1 MLRARLGSL
10 GHDLYLYPVY
20 PELTARERRPDPEPR
35 LGGDSSPIGRHRRR
49 GRNPRGPG
57 IGPLLVDTNHKPY
70 YHMLMSAARTARPDR
85 LLQRQA
91 DLLKA
96 LAQPTRLR
104 ILRLLAEGE
113 RCVCEIQPAV
123 GGEQSNVSKHL
134 AFLRSRGLVVAD
146 RRGMRVFYRLADR
159 QILAVL
165 RETER
170 LLSRAIKTEAEL
182 VAP

>member
-1 MLRARLGSL
+1 MSKDRT
-10 GHDLYLYPVY
+10 P
-20 PELTARERRPDPEPR
+20 RPN
-35 LGGDSSPIGRHRRR
+35 GF
-49 GRNPRGPG
+49 
-57 IGPLLVDTNHKPY
+57 LL
-70 YHMLMSAARTARPDR
+70 
-85 LLQRQA
+85 RQA

-104 ILRLLAEGE
+104 ILQLLAEGE

-134 AFLRSRGLVVAD
+134 AFLRSRGLVAAD

-170 LLSRAIKTEAEL
+170 LLSSTLKADAEL
-182 VAP
+182 VPP